1 MDKNFN
7 YSSLKLGIIGGG
19 QLGKIMSQKAKKMGF
34 HVTILDPT
42 FNCPAAQ
49 VSDKHIMGGFYDKE
63 KLEQLVQESDV
74 TTFELEHVDTSI
86 LKELYDN
93 GHNIHPSPYV
103 MELIQNKYEQKKL
116 LDEKGI
122 PVPAYKDVK
131 SEEDLYAFGFPVVQK
146 AKLGGYDGQGVQV
159 LKSLEDV
166 KTKAL
171 KTDSFIEEMVDI
183 DKELAII
190 VARNIEGEIKCY
202 PVVEML
208 FDERVNICDS
218 VMAPARISKEVEE
231 EAIRVST
238 ESIKALDG
246 VGIFGVELFL
256 TKTGQIQVNE
266 IAPRPH
272 NSGHYTVEACATSQF
287 EQIIRAVTNLPLGST
302 KLISPAVM
310 VNLLGEEGYEG
321 EPFIDGIHDALEI
334 PELSFHFYGKSFTK
348 PFRKMGHITVLDDDI
363 NVALEKANKAKNIL
377 KIKGSKKV

>member
-7 YSSLKLGIIGGG
+7 YSNLKLGIIGGG

-49 VSDKHIMGGFYDKE
+49 VSDKHIMGGFHDKE
-63 KLEQLVQESDV
+63 KLEQLVQETDV
-74 TTFELEHVDTSI
+74 TTFETEHVDTTI
-86 LKELYDN
+86 LKKLYDS

-116 LDEKGI
+116 LDERGI
-122 PVPAYKDVK
+122 PVPKYKNVESD
-131 SEEDLYAFGFPVVQK
+131 EDLASFGFPVIQK
-146 AKLGGYDGQGVQV
+146 AKREGYDGKGVFMI
-159 LKSLEDV
+159 
-166 KTKAL
+166 KTPESIKDCL
-171 KTDSFIEEMVDI
+171 KTESFIEELVDI
-183 DKELAII
+183 DKELAVI
-190 VARNIEGEIKCY
+190 VARNIEGEIQCY

-208 FDERVNICDS
+208 FDDRVNICDI
-218 VMAPARISKEVEE
+218 VMAPAKISKEIEE
-231 EAIRVST
+231 KVIDISVK
-238 ESIKALDG
+238 SIKVLDG

-256 TKTGQIQVNE
+256 TKSGDVLVNE

-302 KLISPAVM
+302 KLLSPSVM

-321 EPFIDGIHDALEI
+321 EPIIEGIHEALEI

-363 NVALEKANKAKNIL
+363 DKALEKAMRAKSVL
-377 KIKGSKKV
+377 KIKGSKRI

>member
-7 YSSLKLGIIGGG
+7 YSNLKLGIIGGG

-42 FNCPAAQ
+42 FNSPAAQ
-49 VSDKHIMGGFYDKE
+49 VSDKHIMGGFHDVE

-74 TTFELEHVDTSI
+74 TTFELEHVETSI
-86 LKELYDN
+86 LKELYDD

-103 MELIQNKYEQKKL
+103 IELIQNKYEQKKL
-116 LDEKGI
+116 LDERGI
-122 PVPAYKDVK
+122 PVPKYKDVK
-131 SEEDLYAFGFPVVQK
+131 EEADLASFGFPVIQK
-146 AKLGGYDGQGVQV
+146 AKKEGYDGKGVQM
-159 LKSLEDV
+159 LKSSEDLV
-166 KTKAL
+166 NAIEGET
-171 KTDSFIEEMVDI
+171 FIEELVDI

-190 VARNIEGEIKCY
+190 VARNIEGETKCY

-208 FDERVNICDS
+208 FDDRTNICDI
-218 VMAPARISKEVEE
+218 VMAPAGIAPEVEQRAR
-231 EAIRVST
+231 AISID
-238 ESIKALDG
+238 SIKVLDG

-256 TKTGQIQVNE
+256 TNEGELLVNE

-272 NSGHYTVEACATSQF
+272 NSGHFTVEACATSQF

-310 VNLLGEEGYEG
+310 VNLLGEEGYAG
-321 EPFIDGIHDALEI
+321 EPFIEGIHDALEI
-334 PELSFHFYGKSFTK
+334 PELSFHFYGKTFTK
-348 PFRKMGHITVLDDDI
+348 PFRKMGHITVLDDDTH
-363 NVALEKANKAKNIL
+363 KAFAKAMRAKDIL

>member
-63 KLEQLVQESDV
+63 KLEQLVQENDV

-86 LKELYDN
+86 LKKLYDG

-116 LDEKGI
+116 LDKRGI

-131 SEEDLYAFGFPVVQK
+131 SKEDLSAFGFPVVQK

-166 KTKAL
+166 ETKAL
-171 KTDSFIEEMVDI
+171 QGESFIEEMVDI
-183 DKELAII
+183 DKELAVL
-190 VARNIEGEIKCY
+190 VARNIEGEMKCY

-218 VMAPARISKEVEE
+218 VMAPARISKEIEE
-231 EAIRVST
+231 KSLEICKK
-238 ESIKALDG
+238 SIEALDG

-256 TKTGQIQVNE
+256 TKSGEIQVNE

-310 VNLLGEEGYEG
+310 VNLLGEQGYEG
-321 EPFIDGIHDALEI
+321 EPFIEGIHDALEI

-377 KIKGSKKV
+377 KIKGSKEV

>member
-7 YSSLKLGIIGGG
+7 YSNLKLGIIGGG

-49 VSDKHIMGGFYDKE
+49 VSDKHIMGGFHDKE
-63 KLEQLVQESDV
+63 KLEQLVQETDV
-74 TTFELEHVDTSI
+74 TTFELEHVETSI

-93 GHNIHPSPYV
+93 GHIIHPSPYV
-103 MELIQNKYEQKKL
+103 IELIQNKYKQKKL
-116 LDEKGI
+116 LDDKGI
-122 PVPAYKDVK
+122 PVPAYKDVEK
-131 SEEDLYAFGFPVVQK
+131 DEDLAAFGFPVIQK
-146 AKLGGYDGQGVQV
+146 AKMGGYDGKGVQM
-159 LKSLEDV
+159 LKSEADLE
-166 KTKAL
+166 KCLPTE
-171 KTDSFIEEMVDI
+171 SFIEELVDI
-183 DKELAII
+183 DKELAVI
-190 VARNIEGEIKCY
+190 VARNIKGETKCY

-208 FDERVNICDS
+208 FDDRTNICDI
-218 VMAPARISKEVEE
+218 VMAPAKISDDIEKKSIEVSIQSI
-231 EAIRVST
+231 EAL
-238 ESIKALDG
+238 EG
-246 VGIFGVELFL
+246 VGIFAVELFL
-256 TKTGQIQVNE
+256 TKKGEVLVNE

-310 VNLLGEEGYEG
+310 INLLGEEGYEG
-321 EPFIDGIHDALEI
+321 EPFIDGIHEALEI
-334 PELSFHFYGKSFTK
+334 PELSFHFYGKTFTK

-363 NVALEKANKAKNIL
+363 DKALEKAMQAKNIL

>member
-1 MDKNFN
+1 MNKDFN

-63 KLEQLVQESDV
+63 KLEQLVQETDV

-86 LKELYDN
+86 LKELYDH
-93 GHNIHPSPYV
+93 GHKIYPSPYV

-122 PVPAYKDVK
+122 PVPAYKNVENDD
-131 SEEDLYAFGFPVVQK
+131 DLKAFGFPVIQK
-146 AKLGGYDGQGVQV
+146 AKMGGYDGKGVQM
-159 LKSLEDV
+159 LKSESDIEIAI
-166 KTKAL
+166 KTE
-171 KTDSFIEEMVDI
+171 SFIEELVDI
-183 DKELAII
+183 EKELALI
-190 VARNIEGEIKCY
+190 VARNIEGEMKCY

-218 VMAPARISKEVEE
+218 VMAPARISKEIEE
-231 EAIRVST
+231 KSIEV
-238 ESIKALDG
+238 SIKSIEALGG

-256 TKTGQIQVNE
+256 TKSGEVLVNE

-272 NSGHYTVEACATSQF
+272 NSGHYTVESCATSQF

-302 KLISPAVM
+302 KLISPSVM

-321 EPFIDGIHDALEI
+321 EPFIEGIHDALEI
-334 PELSFHFYGKSFTK
+334 PELSFHFYGKSYTK

-363 NVALEKANKAKNIL
+363 DKALEKAMRAKDIL
-377 KIKGSKKV
+377 KIRGSKKL

>member
-1 MDKNFN
+1 
-7 YSSLKLGIIGGG
+7 LGIIGGG

-49 VSDKHIMGGFYDKE
+49 VSDKHIMGGFHDKE
-63 KLEQLVQESDV
+63 KLEQLVQETHV
-74 TTFELEHVDTSI
+74 TTFETEHVDTTI
-86 LKELYDN
+86 LKKLYDG

-116 LDEKGI
+116 LDEKGV
-122 PVPAYKDVK
+122 PVPKYKDVQ
-131 SEEDLYAFGFPVVQK
+131 SDEDLASFGFPVIQK
-146 AKLGGYDGQGVQV
+146 TKMEGYDGKGVMM
-159 LKSLEDV
+159 
-166 KTKAL
+166 L
-171 KTDSFIEEMVDI
+171 KTPKDLKNALQGESFIEELVDI

-208 FDERVNICDS
+208 FDDRTNICDI
-218 VMAPARISKEVEE
+218 VMAPARISQEIEKKVTD
-231 EAIRVST
+231 I
-238 ESIKALDG
+238 SIKSIKVLDG

-256 TKTGQIQVNE
+256 THSGEVLVNE

-310 VNLLGEEGYEG
+310 VNLLGEEHYEG
-321 EPFIDGIHDALEI
+321 EPVIEGIHEALEI
-334 PELSFHFYGKSFTK
+334 PELSFHFYAKSFTK

-363 NVALEKANKAKNIL
+363 NKALEKAMQAKKIL
-377 KIKGSKKV
+377 KVKGSKKI

>member
-7 YSSLKLGIIGGG
+7 YSNLKLGIIGGG

-49 VSDKHIMGGFYDKE
+49 VSDKHIIGGFHDKD
-63 KLEQLVQESDV
+63 KLEQLVQETDV
-74 TTFELEHVDTSI
+74 TTFELEHVETSI
-86 LKELYDN
+86 LKELFDH
-93 GHNIHPSPYV
+93 GHIIHPSPYV
-103 MELIQNKYEQKKL
+103 IELIQNKYEQKKL
-116 LDEKGI
+116 LDERGI
-122 PVPAYKDVK
+122 PVPKYKDVK
-131 SEEDLYAFGFPVVQK
+131 SKEDLASFGFPVIQK
-146 AKLGGYDGQGVQV
+146 AKLEGYDGKGVMM
-159 LKSLEDV
+159 LKAAKDMDNAIEGE
-166 KTKAL
+166 
-171 KTDSFIEEMVDI
+171 SFIEELVDI

-190 VARNIEGEIKCY
+190 VARNKEGEMKCY

-208 FDERVNICDS
+208 FDDRTNICDI
-218 VMAPARISKEVEE
+218 VMAPAKISKDVEE
-231 EAIRVST
+231 KAMSISRD
-238 ESIKALDG
+238 SIKVLDG

-256 TKTGQIQVNE
+256 TKKGELLVNE

-302 KLISPAVM
+302 KLISPSVM
-310 VNLLGEEGYEG
+310 VNILGEEGYEG

-363 NVALEKANKAKNIL
+363 DKALEKAMQAKNIL
-377 KIKGSKKV
+377 KIKGSKKR

>member
-7 YSSLKLGIIGGG
+7 YSGLKLGIIGGG

-63 KLEQLVQESDV
+63 KLEQIVQESDV
-74 TTFELEHVDTSI
+74 TTFELEHIDTSI
-86 LKELYDN
+86 LKELYDH

-122 PVPAYKDVK
+122 AVPAYKDVK
-131 SEEDLYAFGFPVVQK
+131 NAEDLASFGFPVVQK
-146 AKLGGYDGQGVQV
+146 AKMGGYDGQGVQV
-159 LKSLEDV
+159 LKSQEDAD
-166 KTKAL
+166 TKAIQ
-171 KTDSFIEEMVDI
+171 TESFIEEMVDI

-218 VMAPARISKEVEE
+218 VMAPANISKEIEE
-231 EAIRVST
+231 EAIRVSI

-256 TKTGQIQVNE
+256 TKSGAVQVNE

-310 VNLLGEEGYEG
+310 INLLGEVGYEG

-348 PFRKMGHITVLDDDI
+348 PFRKMGHVTVLDDNI
-363 NVALEKANKAKNIL
+363 EEALNKANKAKEIL